1 MDMNNS
7 QETTEQCQLF
17 SKGFDAIEG
26 LIMEWGRTKNAL
38 KKNLKEILSSKESAA
53 PEYGSFSAGNY
64 LLSLV
69 LTNPKEMKQL
79 ATQNE
84 TFLST
89 AAKQTLSYWQ
99 EHPAFWLFFSIQE
112 LHKNNF
118 ITIKDLESGEEHL
131 LFSKGIVDMQRK
143 EETRNKHYL
152 CLMLPNGKC
161 LQTCGIIRYNALTP
175 TDLLYYLSCFDA
187 KGTLNSVINDYY
199 PTFFK
204 LDGISNIPV
213 IYHKKEPMQFI
224 WQRFQVTDFTISRLS
239 GTWET
244 KIAGNLRSY
253 SLIPDTDSSTE
264 TSEISLLE
272 NNATLYHDTQTG
284 ELAISTL
291 LLSTYTVFSTLLM
304 HAYPQL
310 TLPSQP
316 ETAISM
322 VLMPLLEELKFDVAW
337 AHFSS
342 IMQRK
347 KESNPKLAIFDRLLN
362 AYTKDRN
369 EGKRFDVKKFC
380 KETGMDRSEAETMVS
395 MLDAKFEQ
403 TLPSFKVAPE
413 DKPYELSGYPIPSP
427 VQLRPFASGLD
438 EAAVFDYDDDDTVYA
453 QFEALTQGSFEKELE
468 DIDLVEFTETLFTDA
483 FGFHLGYTLMH
494 SFFWILHYKG
504 FDYLPVRSYALEI
517 LKMFPYPLGQAF
529 PESEEFIET
538 FSRFTKKGLCTRGF
552 CQLKSRPTQAETV
565 KGTYLIKAT
574 DLFYSFL
581 QPMHS

>member
-1 MDMNNS
+1 MNNY
-7 QETTEQCQLF
+7 QEATEQCQLF

-26 LIMEWGRTKNAL
+26 LIMEWGRNKGSL

-64 LLSLV
+64 LLSLM
-69 LTNPKEMKQL
+69 LTNSKEMRQF

-84 TFLST
+84 TLLS
-89 AAKQTLSYWQ
+89 ASAKQALSYWR

-112 LHKNNF
+112 LHKDNF
-118 ITIKDLESGEEHL
+118 ITIKDLLSGEEHL
-131 LFSKGIVDMQRK
+131 LSSKGIVDMQRR

-161 LQTCGIIRYNALTP
+161 LQTCGIIRYNALTS

-187 KGTLNSVINDYY
+187 QGSLDSVINNHY

-204 LDGISNIPV
+204 LDELSNVPV
-213 IYHKKEPMQFI
+213 IFHKEERMLFI
-224 WQRFQVTDFTISRLS
+224 YQRFQMADFSISKLP

-244 KIAGNLRSY
+244 KVVGNLRSY
-253 SLIPDTDSSTE
+253 SLIPNTGSSAE
-264 TSEISLLE
+264 NSEISLRE

-284 ELAISTL
+284 EMAISTL
-291 LLSTYTVFSTLLM
+291 LLSSYTQFSTLLT

-310 TLPSQP
+310 TLPLQP
-316 ETAISM
+316 EIAISM
-322 VLMPLLEELKFDVAW
+322 VLMPLLEKLKFDVAW
-337 AHFSS
+337 APFSS
-342 IMQRK
+342 IIQSK
-347 KESNPKLAIFDRLLN
+347 KEPNPKLEPFNLLLK
-362 AYTKDRN
+362 AYTKSRN
-369 EGKRFDVKKFC
+369 EGKLFDVKQFC
-380 KETGMDRSEAETMVS
+380 KETGMDFSEAENLVS

-403 TLPSFKVAPE
+403 TLPSFKVSPQ
-413 DKPYELSGYPIPSP
+413 DKQYELTGYPIPSP

-438 EAAVFDYDDDDTVYA
+438 EAGVFDCDDDDTVYD
-453 QFEALTQGSFEKELE
+453 QFETLTQGSFEEELE
-468 DIDLVEFTETLFTDA
+468 DIDLVEFTENLFTDA

-504 FDYLPVRSYALEI
+504 FDYLPVRSYALEM

-529 PESEEFIET
+529 SESEEFIET
-538 FSRFTKKGLCTRGF
+538 FSRFTKKILCTRGF

>member
-1 MDMNNS
+1 MNNY
-7 QETTEQCQLF
+7 QEATEQCQLF

-26 LIMEWGRTKNAL
+26 LIMEWGRNKGSL

-64 LLSLV
+64 LLSLM
-69 LTNPKEMKQL
+69 LTNSKEMRQF

-84 TFLST
+84 TLLS
-89 AAKQTLSYWQ
+89 ASAKQALSYWR

-112 LHKNNF
+112 LHKDNF
-118 ITIKDLESGEEHL
+118 ITIKDLLSGEEHL
-131 LFSKGIVDMQRK
+131 LSSKGIVDMQRR

-187 KGTLNSVINDYY
+187 QGSLDSVINNHY

-204 LDGISNIPV
+204 LDELSNVPV
-213 IYHKKEPMQFI
+213 IFHKEERMLFI
-224 WQRFQVTDFTISRLS
+224 YQRFQMADFSISKLP
-239 GTWET
+239 GTWDT
-244 KIAGNLRSY
+244 KVVGNLRSY
-253 SLIPDTDSSTE
+253 SLIPDTGSSAE
-264 TSEISLLE
+264 PAEISLRE

-284 ELAISTL
+284 EMAISTL
-291 LLSTYTVFSTLLM
+291 LLSSYTQFSTLLT

-310 TLPSQP
+310 TLPLQP
-316 ETAISM
+316 EIAISM
-322 VLMPLLEELKFDVAW
+322 VLMPLLEKLKFDVAW
-337 AHFSS
+337 APFSS
-342 IMQRK
+342 IIQSK
-347 KESNPKLAIFDRLLN
+347 KEPNPKLEPFNLLLK
-362 AYTKDRN
+362 AYTKSRN
-369 EGKRFDVKKFC
+369 EGKLFDVKQFC
-380 KETGMDRSEAETMVS
+380 KETGMDFSEAENLVS

-403 TLPSFKVAPE
+403 TLPSFKVSPK
-413 DKPYELSGYPIPSP
+413 DKQYELTGYPIPSP
-427 VQLRPFASGLD
+427 VQLRPFSSSLD
-438 EAAVFDYDDDDTVYA
+438 EAGVFDCDDDDTVYD
-453 QFEALTQGSFEKELE
+453 QFETLTQGSFEEELE
-468 DIDLVEFTETLFTDA
+468 DIDLVEFTENLFTDA

-504 FDYLPVRSYALEI
+504 FDYLPVRSYALEM

-529 PESEEFIET
+529 SESEEFIET
-538 FSRFTKKGLCTRGF
+538 FSRFTKKILCTRGF
-552 CQLKSRPTQAETV
+552 CQLKSRPTQEETV
-565 KGTYLIKAT
+565 KGTYQIKAT